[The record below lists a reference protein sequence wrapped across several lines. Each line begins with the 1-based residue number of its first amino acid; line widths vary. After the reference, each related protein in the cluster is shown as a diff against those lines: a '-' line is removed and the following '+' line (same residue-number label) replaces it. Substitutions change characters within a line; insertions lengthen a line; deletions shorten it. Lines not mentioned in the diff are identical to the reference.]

1 MMMRGYAFVAV
12 LAGAMTPSRLAK
24 FIRLW
29 ASAGFVPA
37 VQRARDFFRTRQ
49 FGGSVQ
55 DRPAVYT
62 PAFTL
67 LEVCDPAIFD
77 DPHGYGRRRKPARG
91 APLVWYAPNWLYW
104 WGGGIYTIIRF
115 AHLLSQRGQ
124 QNILYIYNNEGY
136 PTEQKLRSDLDDA
149 YPGHDLALTTDI
161 ASLPEGHIAIATT
174 HQSVFSV
181 LQAPPPS
188 ERFYFM
194 QEYESL
200 LYPGGTRAE
209 QANASYRLGFKGI
222 CGGDW
227 LKSIFEQYGGKA
239 IKFDFAVDRDTF
251 YCNQPLRSQVER
263 LFFFGRPSSDR
274 RMYELGVA
282 ALQAIHRAHP
292 QVEIVVAGLDDLAT
306 LPFPA
311 TYLGNVPIKRTGD
324 LYRSCDVGL
333 ALSGSNLSYLPVEL
347 MACGV
352 PVLTNSGPQS
362 DWYCK
367 HLENSYTCLP
377 FVSHFERGFGAL
389 HGSIDLRRGLR
400 SGGLASVARTTWEA
414 EADKILRHICAE
426 AGWTSDTSATAT
438 RSVTV

>member
-1 MMMRGYAFVAV
+1 MDSIPATAAVAGSPRQARSSVYA
-12 LAGAMTPSRLAK
+12 
-24 FIRLW
+24 
-29 ASAGFVPA
+29 
-37 VQRARDFFRTRQ
+37 
-49 FGGSVQ
+49 
-55 DRPAVYT
+55 
-62 PAFTL
+62 PAFPL
-67 LEVCDPAIFD
+67 LEVGDPAIFD
-77 DPHGYGRRRKPARG
+77 DPQGFGRSREPVPG
-91 APLVWYAPNWLYW
+91 APFVWYAPNWLYW

-115 AHLLSQRGQ
+115 AHLLSQRGVR
-124 QNILYIYNNEGY
+124 NILYVYNNEGF
-136 PTEQKLRSDLDDA
+136 PTEQKLRSDLDEA
-149 YPGHDLALTTDI
+149 YPGHSLALTADLS
-161 ASLPEGHIAIATT
+161 SLPIGHIAMATT

-181 LQAPPPS
+181 LQASPPA

-227 LKSIFEQYGGKA
+227 LKSVFESYGGKA
-239 IKFDFAVDRDTF
+239 IKFDFSVDRDTF
-251 YCNQPLRSQVER
+251 YCDQPLRPAVER

-282 ALQAIHRAHP
+282 ALQAIHRTHP
-292 QVEIVVAGLDDLAT
+292 HVEIVVAGLDDLAT

-311 TYLGNVPIKRTGD
+311 TYLGNVPIKQTGD

-367 HLENSYTCLP
+367 HLENSYTCMP
-377 FVSHFERGFGAL
+377 FVSDFKRGFDAL
-389 HGSIDLRRGLR
+389 HGSIDLRRKLR

-414 EADKILRHICAE
+414 EADKIFDHICAE
-426 AGWTSDTSATAT
+426 AGWASRETAKAP
-438 RSVTV
+438 RIVA